1 MENSLSQR
9 KAGCPVVLLTRR
21 ETELLLCN
29 FNETS
34 LRSVDKMADEKGSDD
49 NLRQFV
55 EDACKAQVLLVS
67 C

>member
-1 MENSLSQR
+1 MVFLN
-9 KAGCPVVLLTRR
+9 RR
-21 ETELLLCN
+21 ETDLLPCN

-34 LRSVDKMADEKGSDD
+34 LHSVDKMADEKGSDD

-67 C
+67 F

>member
-1 MENSLSQR
+1 MENSLAQG
-9 KAGCPVVLLTRR
+9 KAGCPVAFLNRR

-34 LRSVDKMADEKGSDD
+34 LGSVDKMADEKGSDD
-49 NLRQFV
+49 DLRQFV